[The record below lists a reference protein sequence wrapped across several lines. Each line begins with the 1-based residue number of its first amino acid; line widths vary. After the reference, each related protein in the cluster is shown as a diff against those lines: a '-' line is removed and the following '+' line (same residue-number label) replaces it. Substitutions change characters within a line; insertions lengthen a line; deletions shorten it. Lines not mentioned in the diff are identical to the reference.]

1 MILNFLRKPLT
12 VVDFLVL
19 LLLSPVII
27 SIVIFIAIILEP
39 SDIPSIKDQP
49 YECGRFGNQQMK
61 IDRNYLFF
69 ARVEY
74 QDVNYWGK
82 NVREQHNIK
91 GCDDQIQNASFD
103 VKWPEMEPSDGFQ
116 LDSKNVNNI
125 TVALNQR
132 TIWLEEQENKGFFD
146 SIASLKLYLR
156 DIATHEEMS
165 AKEINEKKVFNLN
178 LGLYQIDVRGIGR
191 VSQRVFWQEIE
202 GKGVGV
208 IINCHYFQSENT
220 SCELSYHVPNYGF
233 NTSYIT
239 IYFHAELL
247 PHWQEIQQDSFKM
260 IDSFRVRV

>member
-1 MILNFLRKPLT
+1 MILDFLRKPLT

-49 YECGRFGNQQMK
+49 YECGRFGDQQIK

-103 VKWPEMEPSDGFQ
+103 VKWPEMEHHSSVTAHAF
-116 LDSKNVNNI
+116 LKTAFHLSH
-125 TVALNQR
+125 R
-132 TIWLEEQENKGFFD
+132 
-146 SIASLKLYLR
+146 ASVQAVFLYLLR
-156 DIATHEEMS
+156 ESDT
-165 AKEINEKKVFNLN
+165 
-178 LGLYQIDVRGIGR
+178 
-191 VSQRVFWQEIE
+191 
-202 GKGVGV
+202 
-208 IINCHYFQSENT
+208 
-220 SCELSYHVPNYGF
+220 
-233 NTSYIT
+233 
-239 IYFHAELL
+239 
-247 PHWQEIQQDSFKM
+247 
-260 IDSFRVRV
+260 